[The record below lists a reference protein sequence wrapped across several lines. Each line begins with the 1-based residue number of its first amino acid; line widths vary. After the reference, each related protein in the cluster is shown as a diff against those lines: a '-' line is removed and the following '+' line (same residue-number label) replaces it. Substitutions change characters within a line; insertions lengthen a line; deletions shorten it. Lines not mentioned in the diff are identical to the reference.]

1 MIASLTPISRPFEGM
16 SLYDQTVPH
25 HPESGLYGD
34 CFRACVR
41 TLLQDPMEDL
51 PHPID
56 GRGRWNQ
63 AFFTVLR
70 DTYGWKRR
78 QRTNELKTFKSDLP
92 TVLMA
97 CGMTERTD
105 PNTGRP
111 LHAVVWDRNAGQM
124 IHDPHPSR
132 AGLTQIIMFD
142 YLVPA

>member
-1 MIASLTPISRPFEGM
+1 MIASLTPITRPFEGM
-16 SLYDQTVPH
+16 ALYDQTTFSD
-25 HPESGLYGD
+25 PEAGTHGD

-56 GRGRWNQ
+56 THGRWNQ

-70 DTYGWKRR
+70 DKYGWKRR
-78 QRTNELKTFKSDLP
+78 KRDNGLKTFKSDLP
-92 TVLMA
+92 TILIA
-97 CGMTERTD
+97 GGLTERTD
-105 PNTGRP
+105 PKTGRP
-111 LHAVVWDRNAGQM
+111 MHAVVWDRNAGQM

-132 AGLTQIIMFD
+132 AGLTKIIMFD